1 MHTYSFAVNQDN
13 HQNLCTV
20 TQYNWFWYTRGQIL
34 SNITHD
40 FKKFQRNP
48 PIELIIRKPL
58 NQNTEWKSL
67 INFKKK
73 CLFWFTKFYFLHMKT
88 FLKLAILNAEEKI
101 HTLNSF
107 YSRYIPGDPGLES
120 WVQCDSASDW
130 HTQLPSSS
138 LESVT
143 I

>member
-1 MHTYSFAVNQDN
+1 MFVYDLQSF
-13 HQNLCTV
+13 TFY
-20 TQYNWFWYTRGQIL
+20 TWKRSENWT
-34 SNITHD
+34 
-40 FKKFQRNP
+40 
-48 PIELIIRKPL
+48 
-58 NQNTEWKSL
+58 
-67 INFKKK
+67 
-73 CLFWFTKFYFLHMKT
+73 
-88 FLKLAILNAEEKI
+88 ILNAEEKI